1 MVSDMKKLLL
11 FGNNSEK
18 SALMKILH
26 KMGCV
31 EVSLAKKLDNTQYV
45 VDENKIN
52 EYTRKLTQLEFLF
65 DFLADADK
73 IVAKYAKERNVDF
86 KPVRTSGLLIPKM
99 SLTFD
104 EFAKSK
110 DVENEVFEIVNRLEK
125 YSEKIIELKSE
136 NTKYSSI
143 IAQLTP
149 YKAVTAKLNSFK
161 STKNVIIALGTI
173 PQASLN
179 QVAVLEEKGAYVEVF
194 KDEKAINIAVM
205 YLRSSEED
213 IQAVLAQMD
222 FAVCSLNFDGYASD
236 IINDAQ
242 RSIKKN
248 EEEIL
253 GAREM
258 ANDSDPDISEMGKEE
273 IKRLDEEQS
282 KLEDELREMLL
293 PKDPND
299 DKNIIV
305 EIRGAVGGDEANI
318 FAGDLFRMYTRYA
331 ETQGWK
337 IKMLDEN
344 PSEAGGFALVSFKI
358 TGKSVYSK
366 LKFES
371 GAHRVQRVPRT
382 EASGRIHTSTATV
395 LVMPEAEEIDIEINP
410 NDLQVDTYHSQGAG
424 GQNVNK
430 TESAVRITHIPTGT
444 VVACQTEKSQIQN
457 REIAMQMLRTK
468 MYADKLAKQ
477 QEEIGNERRLKV
489 GTGERSEKIRTYNYP
504 QNRVTDHRIGF
515 TVQKLDRII
524 EGELDEVI
532 DALIHYDQ
540 TMKMNG

>member
-1 MVSDMKKLLL
+1 MRQRLIAAEKRLKEIDEELISPDIMKDIAH
-11 FGNNSEK
+11 FREIS
-18 SALMKILH
+18 
-26 KMGCV
+26 
-31 EVSLAKKLDNTQYV
+31 
-45 VDENKIN
+45 
-52 EYTRKLTQLEFLF
+52 
-65 DFLADADK
+65 
-73 IVAKYAKERNVDF
+73 KER
-86 KPVRTSGLLIPKM
+86 
-99 SLTFD
+99 
-104 EFAKSK
+104 
-110 DVENEVFEIVNRLEK
+110 
-125 YSEKIIELKSE
+125 
-136 NTKYSSI
+136 
-143 IAQLTP
+143 
-149 YKAVTAKLNSFK
+149 
-161 STKNVIIALGTI
+161 
-173 PQASLN
+173 
-179 QVAVLEEKGAYVEVF
+179 AVLEPQVEAF
-194 KDEKAINIAVM
+194 LQ
-205 YLRSSEED
+205 YL
-213 IQAVLAQMD
+213 
-222 FAVCSLNFDGYASD
+222 
-236 IINDAQ
+236 
-242 RSIKKN
+242 KN

-258 ANDSDPDISEMGKEE
+258 ANDPDPDLSEMGKEE
-273 IKRLDEEQS
+273 IKRLEAEQVRLEE
-282 KLEDELREMLL
+282 DLRQMLL

-331 ETQGWK
+331 EAQGWK

-344 PSEAGGFALVSFKI
+344 PSEAGGFTLVSFKI
-358 TGKSVYSK
+358 SGKSVYSK

-371 GAHRVQRVPRT
+371 GAHRVQRVPKT

>member
-1 MVSDMKKLLL
+1 MRARLIAAEKRLQEIDEELMSPDIMKDIAHFREL
-11 FGNNSEK
+11 S
-18 SALMKILH
+18 
-26 KMGCV
+26 
-31 EVSLAKKLDNTQYV
+31 
-45 VDENKIN
+45 
-52 EYTRKLTQLEFLF
+52 
-65 DFLADADK
+65 
-73 IVAKYAKERNVDF
+73 KERATLDPQVEAF
-86 KPVRTSGLLIPKM
+86 KR
-99 SLTFD
+99 
-104 EFAKSK
+104 
-110 DVENEVFEIVNRLEK
+110 
-125 YSEKIIELKSE
+125 
-136 NTKYSSI
+136 
-143 IAQLTP
+143 
-149 YKAVTAKLNSFK
+149 
-161 STKNVIIALGTI
+161 
-173 PQASLN
+173 
-179 QVAVLEEKGAYVEVF
+179 YV
-194 KDEKAINIAVM
+194 
-205 YLRSSEED
+205 
-213 IQAVLAQMD
+213 
-222 FAVCSLNFDGYASD
+222 
-236 IINDAQ
+236 
-242 RSIKKN
+242 KN
-248 EEEIL
+248 EEEIE

-273 IKRLDEEQS
+273 IKRLEVEQL

-331 ETQGWK
+331 ESQGWK

-358 TGKSVYSK
+358 SGKSVYSK

-371 GAHRVQRVPRT
+371 GAHRVQRVPKT

-457 REIAMQMLRTK
+457 REIAMQMLRAK

-515 TVQKLDRII
+515 TIQKLDRVI

-532 DALIHYDQ
+532 EALIHYDQ

>member
-1 MVSDMKKLLL
+1 MEESMRQRLIAAEKRLAEIDEELLSPDIMKDIAH
-11 FGNNSEK
+11 FREIS
-18 SALMKILH
+18 
-26 KMGCV
+26 
-31 EVSLAKKLDNTQYV
+31 
-45 VDENKIN
+45 
-52 EYTRKLTQLEFLF
+52 
-65 DFLADADK
+65 
-73 IVAKYAKERNVDF
+73 KERANLE
-86 KPVRTSGLLIPKM
+86 PQ
-99 SLTFD
+99 
-104 EFAKSK
+104 
-110 DVENEVFEIVNRLEK
+110 VEAFH
-125 YSEKIIELKSE
+125 
-136 NTKYSSI
+136 
-143 IAQLTP
+143 Q
-149 YKAVTAKLNSFK
+149 
-161 STKNVIIALGTI
+161 
-173 PQASLN
+173 
-179 QVAVLEEKGAYVEVF
+179 
-194 KDEKAINIAVM
+194 
-205 YLRSSEED
+205 YL
-213 IQAVLAQMD
+213 
-222 FAVCSLNFDGYASD
+222 
-236 IINDAQ
+236 
-242 RSIKKN
+242 KN
-248 EEEIL
+248 EEEII
-253 GAREM
+253 GAQEM
-258 ANDSDPDISEMGKEE
+258 ARDDDPDISEMGKEE
-273 IKRLDEEQS
+273 VKRLEAEQI
-282 KLEDELREMLL
+282 KLEEELRTMLL

-358 TGKSVYSK
+358 TGKSVFSK

-371 GAHRVQRVPRT
+371 GAHRVQRVPKT

-468 MYADKLAKQ
+468 MYANMLAKQ
-477 QEEIGNERRLKV
+477 QEELGNERRLKI

-524 EGELDEVI
+524 EGDLDEI
-532 DALIHYDQ
+532 IEALIHYDQ